1 MAMIVAYG
9 SVPKDGGTFTFY
21 RNIKDQL
28 SVHDIDIR
36 CVTVGR
42 QQAKLIEKDYI
53 DSNCVLIASESYDLK
68 QQAHQFTEWCEKS
81 GIDIVIGVNSE
92 PILSSFPH
100 LPERIRCVSRC
111 ANAFDHGYRITMS
124 GRDRLAAIV
133 ALTPRLRDDLIK
145 DYGADPSLLHL
156 IPNGIDPALFEK
168 ASAAQRGFNEQ
179 VRLGFLGRLEHKQ
192 KGVLHLPHIVKELNK
207 LNVPF
212 ILRVAG
218 KGKHGKQLQEEM
230 AKVSRLGQIEYL
242 GALPP
247 KEIPDFLAST
257 DVFVFTSH
265 FEGCPNALLEAM
277 MAGCVPVSWLI
288 EGITDYIIEDRKTGY
303 LIKNR
308 DYAGFAAAISELSSG
323 SQTLLEMSRKVA
335 YEARKRFS
343 NERAASQYAELFHN
357 VMKQAPPSWKPVDW
371 REFSGDQNFRHSWIE
386 RSLPFVYHG
395 LKDALNGK

>member
-1 MAMIVAYG
+1 MKMLVAFG

-21 RNIKDQL
+21 KNIRPVLKRYG
-28 SVHDIDIR
+28 IDMR
-36 CVTVGR
+36 CLTVGR
-42 QQAKLIEKDYI
+42 QQAQLVEPSYI
-53 DSNCVLIASESYDLK
+53 DEGCVFLAEDTYDIKK
-68 QQAHQFTEWCEKS
+68 QSICFAEWCKCNS
-81 GIDIVIGVNSE
+81 VNIVIGVNSE
-92 PILSSFPH
+92 PILSSIPH
-100 LPERIRCVSRC
+100 LSDEIRCVSRC

-124 GRDRLAAIV
+124 GRDRLAAII

-145 DYGADPSLLHL
+145 DYGAEPSLLHL
-156 IPNGIDPALFEK
+156 IPNGIDTATFEK
-168 ASAAQRGFNEQ
+168 AAAAQRGFNKP
-179 VRLGFLGRLEHKQ
+179 VRLGFLGRLEHNQ

-277 MAGCVPVSWLI
+277 MGGCVPVSWLI

-303 LIKNR
+303 LIKNG

-343 NERAASQYAELFHN
+343 HERAASQYAELFHN

-386 RSLPFVYHG
+386 RYLPFVYHG